1 MFARRPGFRKE
12 GTNRVMK
19 LNAKISEIASPETVF
34 DKKITSRVCH
44 LHRQTRRSTVWA
56 SSEQNVGLVDF
67 VPEFAEKRPRSGGR
81 GGVGGKRG
89 GYFLKRRNIFISPYF
104 IQNFFDT
111 PPPLPPSLLNWEK
124 FTTLPVPVLMRKV
137 NCGQYDDSDD
147 DDYEIKNNPWRGK
160 IMYNNVDSAGWLH
173 KVKDITVLVH

>member
-1 MFARRPGFRKE
+1 MYIMFARRPGFRKE

-19 LNAKISEIASPETVF
+19 LNAKISEIASPETFF

-81 GGVGGKRG
+81 GGVGGG
-89 GYFLKRRNIFISPYF
+89 SEVDIF
-104 IQNFFDT
+104 
-111 PPPLPPSLLNWEK
+111 
-124 FTTLPVPVLMRKV
+124 
-137 NCGQYDDSDD
+137 
-147 DDYEIKNNPWRGK
+147 
-160 IMYNNVDSAGWLH
+160 
-173 KVKDITVLVH
+173 

>member
-1 MFARRPGFRKE
+1 MPVPFCFVSFFFIEKISDVISFKRVKLKFLSLRSCTLCLLADQAFERR

-19 LNAKISEIASPETVF
+19 LNAKISEIASPETFF

-81 GGVGGKRG
+81 GGVGGG
-89 GYFLKRRNIFISPYF
+89 SEVDIF
-104 IQNFFDT
+104 
-111 PPPLPPSLLNWEK
+111 
-124 FTTLPVPVLMRKV
+124 
-137 NCGQYDDSDD
+137 
-147 DDYEIKNNPWRGK
+147 
-160 IMYNNVDSAGWLH
+160 
-173 KVKDITVLVH
+173 

>member
-1 MFARRPGFRKE
+1 MYIMFARRPGFRKE

-19 LNAKISEIASPETVF
+19 LNAKISEIASPETFF

-81 GGVGGKRG
+81 GGVGGGKRG

-111 PPPLPPSLLNWEK
+111 PPSPLL
-124 FTTLPVPVLMRKV
+124 
-137 NCGQYDDSDD
+137 Y
-147 DDYEIKNNPWRGK
+147 
-160 IMYNNVDSAGWLH
+160 
-173 KVKDITVLVH
+173 